1 MRSNLSFINVYKN
14 PSTKSELV
22 TQLLYG
28 DTFKKLNKKKS
39 WIKIKNN
46 TDNYKGYIK
55 NKKFP
60 KDLKNTHKVCVLSSN
75 IYSKPNTKYKIKKKL
90 SFGSRVKVLNKSGIF
105 FKFDNYWIK
114 KKNLKKNNHRINNTF
129 RDVKKFIN
137 VKYKW
142 GFKHFSAVDCSGLI
156 QLLLNF
162 NNKFCPRDTKD
173 QVKYFKKNIFLAF

>member
-14 PSTKSELV
+14 PNTKSELV

-46 TDNYKGYIK
+46 ADNYKGSIK

-114 KKNLKKNNHRINNTF
+114 KKI
-129 RDVKKFIN
+129 
-137 VKYKW
+137 
-142 GFKHFSAVDCSGLI
+142 
-156 QLLLNF
+156 
-162 NNKFCPRDTKD
+162 
-173 QVKYFKKNIFLAF
+173 